1 MKGRKKTYTIF
12 QLASAVVMI
21 LALLWLTVS
30 TPFVYAADK
39 LAKQEVQKQTGQCQ
53 EEDTNPFSNTT
64 EEKNESGVNNLSEY
78 LHDVHLLERISVTLT
93 KYYKCHLSDTY
104 YAFHPDLH
112 LPPPK
117 A

>member
-1 MKGRKKTYTIF
+1 MKGSPSIF
-12 QLASAVVMI
+12 TAWHIGSSLLMI